1 MGVKTAAKPRKKAQ
15 RSHKVAAKQRLWTF
29 DEMLAELPETNQPT
43 ELWDGELIMAPA
55 PTPKHQKVVTRLEHR
70 LDEFITSRKLGEVY
84 LAPVDV
90 VLTQRRVVQP
100 DIIFIAR
107 ENQAIIQDRIRGV
120 PDLLVE
126 VISPG
131 SWRRDRIDKKALY
144 EQHGVKEYWIV
155 DLEAATIE
163 VWVLQAG
170 SYELV
175 GRFGHGEIAHSRLLE
190 GFEVA
195 VDNVIG

>member
-1 MGVKTAAKPRKKAQ
+1 
-15 RSHKVAAKQRLWTF
+15 
-29 DEMLAELPETNQPT
+29 
-43 ELWDGELIMAPA
+43 MAPA
-55 PTPKHQKVVTRLEHR
+55 PTPQHQDIAFRLARALSDFVSQHA
-70 LDEFITSRKLGEVY
+70 LGKIYIT
-84 LAPVDV
+84 PIDV

-100 DIIFIAR
+100 DIVYISQS
-107 ENQAIIQDRIRGV
+107 NQAIIQDRIRGV

-155 DLEAATIE
+155 DLEAGAIE
-163 VWVLQAG
+163 IWTLKAG

-175 GRFGHGEIAHSRLLE
+175 GHLTPGERARSQLLE

-195 VDNVIG
+195 VDEIIG